1 MILKKILVKDLTP
14 GMYVSMLDRP
24 WLETDFIFQGF
35 QIQKEEEIE
44 GIAKHCKF
52 VYIDLEQSISL
63 EHSSSSPITTGS
75 QPGQSTFENELI
87 VARQAQK
94 NMERTLDQLWGAARA
109 GDSINIKEVQSS
121 VLNLVDSVIRN
132 SDALCLLS
140 NLRDKDKFAS
150 SHAINV
156 CIQSIIFGRHLGFN
170 KELMNELGIGALLH
184 DIGETCIPNDL
195 LEKGYLSTEIK
206 KSLIK
211 LHTHKGVEILSNI
224 DGIPSSSIQV
234 ARCHHEH
241 FDGSGYP
248 QGIKAGKT
256 PHFARIVALVDAY
269 DSATCPRIGDA
280 ASIPDALKSLYE
292 LRGIQFEAKLV
303 ESFIT
308 CFGIY
313 PIGSL
318 AELSSGEVG
327 IIISAN
333 PDKRLQPK
341 LILAL
346 DSNKTPYYPKRII
359 NLANLEEKSDDGL
372 HVKQVLHPSAYGVD
386 IKGLLLEELPLDEEQ
401 PTLA

>member
-1 MILKKILVKDLTP
+1 MILKKVFIKDLTP

-35 QIQKEEEIE
+35 QIQNEEEIKD
-44 GIAKHCKF
+44 IAKLCKY
-52 VYIDLEQSISL
+52 VYIDLEQSVSL
-63 EHSSSSPITTGS
+63 EPTSTSPITSGS
-75 QPGQSTFENELI
+75 RPGQGTFEEELAA
-87 VARQAQK
+87 ARQAQK

-109 GDSINIKEVQSS
+109 GESINVKEVQSS

-132 SDALCLLS
+132 SDALSLLS

-156 CIQSIIFGRHLGFN
+156 CIQSLIFGRHLGFN

-184 DIGETCIPNDL
+184 DIGETCIPTEL
-195 LEKGYLSTEIK
+195 LEKGYLSPQIK
-206 KSLIK
+206 ESLIK

-224 DGIPSSSIQV
+224 EGIPSSSIQI
-234 ARCHHEH
+234 ARYHHEH
-241 FDGSGYP
+241 FDGSGHP
-248 QGIKAGKT
+248 KGIKAEKI
-256 PHFARIVALVDAY
+256 PHFSRIVALVDAY

-280 ASIPDALKSLYE
+280 ASIPDALKSLYD

-318 AELSSGEVG
+318 AELNSGEVG

-333 PDKRLQPK
+333 PDKRLLPK

-359 NLANLEEKSDDGL
+359 NLANHEEKSGTAL
-372 HVKQVLHPSAYGVD
+372 QIKRVLHPSAYGVD
-386 IKGLLLEELPLDEEQ
+386 IKGLLLEELPLEEQ
-401 PTLA
+401 PSLV